1 MKTIEEA
8 EREYSLSSYP
18 TNKDMQFACEMH
30 FEAGA
35 EWMRKQ
41 LTQWIDPKEA
51 LPEDDRNVLL
61 KTNDDYDVY
70 SVGYFNGNWWGGN
83 LPVNAEVIGW
93 REINE

>member
-30 FEAGA
+30 FEAGV
-35 EWMRKQ
+35 
-41 LTQWIDPKEA
+41 DPKEA